1 MRKSFFILLS
11 LLLLTSC
18 AQQPKAPED
27 YIGIEAAK
35 AAALADAALPPDT
48 PADFS
53 TARARVS

>member
-53 TARARVS
+53 TAS